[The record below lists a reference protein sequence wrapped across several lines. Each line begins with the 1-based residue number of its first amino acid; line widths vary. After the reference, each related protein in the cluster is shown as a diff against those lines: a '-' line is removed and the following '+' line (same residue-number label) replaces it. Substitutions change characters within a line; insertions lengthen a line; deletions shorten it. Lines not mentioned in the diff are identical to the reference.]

1 MEFLFSTVYRRRL
14 YSDNLNVYYFSAGI
28 LQEKAISALI
38 SDPNLSYML
47 SRFCLVFS
55 SKPSNDS
62 SLSES
67 ENTISSRDLSFSF
80 AAFHFDYFIIF
91 LNPTI
96 YFSELCASS
105 VVMIF
110 LGGDLNH
117 ISLTSLPLSLL

>member
-1 MEFLFSTVYRRRL
+1 LF
-14 YSDNLNVYYFSAGI
+14 F
-28 LQEKAISALI
+28 
-38 SDPNLSYML
+38 
-47 SRFCLVFS
+47 VFS
-55 SKPSNDS
+55 SNPSNDS

-67 ENTISSRDLSFSF
+67 ENTMSSRDLSFSF

-117 ISLTSLPLSLL
+117 ISLLSLPLSLLWSNKLSYTLLSDLNRAPGLNRNLFLLLDRLRLDVYI